1 MSAINEATPSCG
13 WTQSFS
19 DANPLSNKATP
30 FRAAL
35 PLSKINYKEYPEF
48 MFAMIAAFL
57 PEHEAYNLRQ
67 ATGNVVFK
75 HKDKHGNTYKNG
87 LLHSFNDEP
96 AIINDIYKLWYKDGK
111 IHRENDLSALVN
123 LEQSIQKWYKNG
135 KIHREGDLPAVINVK
150 CDLQWWCKYEKLHR
164 EADLP
169 AVIES
174 NTRQWYKDGKLHRD
188 NDLPAYISNIIT
200 LNYQVWYKNGKIH
213 REGNNPAIIDRN
225 RNHQEWWKN
234 GFNIHKINRK

>member
-1 MSAINEATPSCG
+1 MSTQIKETTMSKEATP
-13 WTQSFS
+13 FME
-19 DANPLSNKATP
+19 P
-30 FRAAL
+30 L

-57 PEHEAYNLRQ
+57 PEHEACHLRE
-67 ATGNVVFK
+67 ATGNVIFK
-75 HKDKHGNTYKNG
+75 HKDKHGYTYKNG

-96 AIINDIYKLWYKDGK
+96 AASDGIYILWYKDGK
-111 IHRENDLSALVN
+111 IHRENDLPALVD
-123 LEQSIQKWYKNG
+123 LEQLIQKWYKNG

-150 CDLQWWCKYEKLHR
+150 SDIQWWCKDGKLHR
-164 EADLP
+164 DNDLP

-174 NTRQWYKDGKLHRD
+174 NIRQWYKDGVLHRD
-188 NDLPAYISNIIT
+188 GDLPAYISNIIT

-213 REGNNPAIIDRN
+213 RERNPAIIDKN

-234 GFNIHKINRK
+234 GCKIHKIK